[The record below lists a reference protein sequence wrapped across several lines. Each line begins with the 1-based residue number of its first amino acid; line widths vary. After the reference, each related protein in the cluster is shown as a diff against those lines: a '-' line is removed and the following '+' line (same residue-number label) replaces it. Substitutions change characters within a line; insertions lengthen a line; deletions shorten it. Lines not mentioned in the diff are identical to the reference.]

1 MKRRALVVGAVAVA
15 AVTAAAVYL
24 TLQPARQIPRLLIYL
39 DKDKCKR
46 CGMVI
51 SRQEFAAGLL
61 VEGMDDWWKYDD
73 IRCMLKDYIENSERV
88 KVLAAAV
95 FDYHTK
101 EQLDAMAAYYVK
113 ADPKKLWT
121 PMSSGIVAAKD
132 SSVAEQI
139 AHKHDGH
146 VYSWHKI
153 IEEVKKGAVTHH
165 G

>member
-1 MKRRALVVGAVAVA
+1 MKRRALILGAVAA
-15 AVTAAAVYL
+15 AVVTAAAVYL
-24 TLQPARQIPRLLIYL
+24 TLQPATRIPRLLIYL

-51 SRQEFAAGLL
+51 SRQEFAAGLF

-73 IRCMLKDYIENSERV
+73 VGCMLKDYIENSERV

-95 FDYHTK
+95 FDYYTK
-101 EQLDAMAAYYVK
+101 EQLDAMAANYVK

-139 AHKHDGH
+139 AHKYDGH
-146 VYSWHKI
+146 VYSWQKI
-153 IEEVKKGAVTHH
+153 IEEVKKEAKSH
-165 G
+165 